1 MTRIFVTHKIP
12 DEGIKLL
19 KKRKS
24 IKLDIYE
31 KDRQI
36 PRRELL
42 RRAKGADI
50 ILSLLTEKIDGQV
63 MDSAGSQLK
72 MISNYAV
79 GFDNIDLAAA
89 KDRKII
95 VSNTPSDQVNES
107 VAEHAIALIFGL
119 SHRISESDDFTKAGK
134 YKGWNPNLLI
144 GSNVIGKTLGI
155 IGAGRIGE
163 MIIRRVHDGF
173 GVNIIYNNREP
184 KPELEKKYKARYRS
198 KMQLLKEADFV
209 SLHVPLLDSTR
220 HLISIKELKSMK
232 KTAFLINTSRGPVV
246 DEKALVSALQSKQI
260 AGAGLDVYEHEP
272 KIASAL
278 KKMPNIIL
286 TPHTASA
293 TIEARRDMSRI
304 AALNILAF
312 LDSKKIPNQVKL

>member
-1 MTRIFVTHKIP
+1 M
-12 DEGIKLL
+12 
-19 KKRKS
+19 
-24 IKLDIYE
+24 
-31 KDRQI
+31 
-36 PRRELL
+36 
-42 RRAKGADI
+42 
-50 ILSLLTEKIDGQV
+50 
-63 MDSAGSQLK
+63 
-72 MISNYAV
+72 
-79 GFDNIDLAAA
+79 
-89 KDRKII
+89 
-95 VSNTPSDQVNES
+95 
-107 VAEHAIALIFGL
+107 AEHAIALIFGL

-163 MIIRRVHDGF
+163 MIIRRMHDGF